1 MRLTSLYHLGMKTC
15 RDPFAKK
22 TLLRSRMF
30 LVSILLAG
38 CPSSDKT
45 EPPKPSATSVPA
57 APEKPAIPSVV
68 TPPTSP
74 TGTPAAAPVSPG
86 TVANNPAVPSAAK
99 TDGGAGQVIQVPITG
114 DGIKKIP
121 SLCEVEFKGR
131 IAYSGK
137 LPEGQRWFFA
147 VAQGSDCLSKDAHII
162 GNFWADGNGT
172 FFGEVF
178 TKWASDLALC
188 VAAVSTP
195 NGPSTLYAKAKG
207 PFHAEKTGEVEF
219 FGLELSPKPGP
230 KIQFAPGR
238 APM

>member
-1 MRLTSLYHLGMKTC
+1 MWRL
-15 RDPFAKK
+15 
-22 TLLRSRMF
+22 
-30 LVSILLAG
+30 
-38 CPSSDKT
+38 SS
-45 EPPKPSATSVPA
+45 
-57 APEKPAIPSVV
+57 
-68 TPPTSP
+68 
-74 TGTPAAAPVSPG
+74 
-86 TVANNPAVPSAAK
+86 
-99 TDGGAGQVIQVPITG
+99 
-114 DGIKKIP
+114 
-121 SLCEVEFKGR
+121 GR
-131 IAYSGK
+131 AYSGK
-137 LPEGQRWFFA
+137 LPEGQRWFSRLNRGA
-147 VAQGSDCLSKDAHII
+147 TVCPKTHII

-178 TKWASDLALC
+178 TKWASDLTLC